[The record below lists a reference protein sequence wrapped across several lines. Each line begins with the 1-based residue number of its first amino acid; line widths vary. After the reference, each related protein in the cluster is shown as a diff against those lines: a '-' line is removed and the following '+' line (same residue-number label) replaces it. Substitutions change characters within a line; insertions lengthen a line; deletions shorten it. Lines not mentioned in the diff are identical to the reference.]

1 MVDSSEVDSRAKKQN
16 LLIQIIKSALF
27 LNLFQSQFG
36 NIEYRKLPQTK
47 KRVLVADY
55 LEVKVDE
62 ANLLLFDEVGDLLKT
77 SG

>member
-1 MVDSSEVDSRAKKQN
+1 MVDSSEFDSRAKKQN

>member
-47 KRVLVADY
+47 KRVLVADH